1 MIVKELKKSG
11 GAGAPLYYLIIDQ
24 AIEQVQAS
32 RVAGIAVHN
41 LPVMPGIPRTPDAA
55 HELVKS
61 LTRSMNDFTRNARLG
76 ATRSLKNDLLHVV
89 ASFDPKDAGRLGNI
103 CGGPVAVAR
112 ELARGVVG
120 GDRAMI
126 LILHDG
132 AHPHVHMLISSADTL
147 GRAWDSSFDRYKWNN
162 EAREIES
169 RYGLTPRT
177 FDPERHSL
185 SPTEHRRVEQCGI
198 PDLLGRMRAA
208 ICAARADSPARN
220 LFEHRLE
227 NVGITIS
234 EKKDKSGKV
243 HGWVFNYGEVSVKG
257 SAIHRGLSY
266 RTLTA
271 GFNRER
277 EAFDPRHEQDVRNV
291 MLLSMADEDKQHAC
305 VQHPRAGVRYFGMM
319 AEELRAGRVD
329 RSWDEVDRA
338 VHQRLSV
345 RRQLVPAPPEFIK
358 LERAELV
365 PLSRNTIRE
374 RDDQSRGGRDTSE
387 GRGRSGFS
395 RGR

>member
-1 MIVKELKKSG
+1 
-11 GAGAPLYYLIIDQ
+11 
-24 AIEQVQAS
+24 
-32 RVAGIAVHN
+32 
-41 LPVMPGIPRTPDAA
+41 MPGIPQTPDAA

-61 LTRSMNDFTRNARLG
+61 LTRSMNEFTRNARLG
-76 ATRSLKNDLLHVV
+76 AARPLKNELLHVV
-89 ASFDPKDAGRLGNI
+89 AAFDPKDAGRLGTI
-103 CGGPVAVAR
+103 CGRPVAVAR

-120 GDRAMI
+120 EDRAMI

-132 AHPHVHMLISSADTL
+132 HMHMLISSTDTL

-162 EAREIES
+162 EARVING
-169 RYGLTPRT
+169 RYGLMPRM

-185 SPTEHRRVEQCGI
+185 SPTEHRRLEQCGV

-220 LFEHRLE
+220 LFERRLE

-234 EKKDKSGKV
+234 EKTDRNGKV

-266 RTLTA
+266 RALTG
-271 GFNRER
+271 GFNREH
-277 EAFDPRHEQDVRNV
+277 EVFDPRHEQDVRNV
-291 MLLSMADEDKQHAC
+291 MLLSMADEDNRCAC

-319 AEELRAGRVD
+319 AEEFRVGRVGK
-329 RSWDEVDRA
+329 SWDEVDRA
-338 VHQRLSV
+338 VHQRLSA
-345 RRQLVPAPPEFIK
+345 RTQLVPAPPEFIK
-358 LERAELV
+358 LERAELI
-365 PLSRNTIRE
+365 PIARNNIRG
-374 RDDQSRGGRDTSE
+374 RDDQNQGGRDVSE
-387 GRGRSGFS
+387 GSGRSGFG

>member
-24 AIEQVQAS
+24 SIEQVQAS
-32 RVAGIAVHN
+32 RVSGIAVHN
-41 LPVMPGIPRTPDAA
+41 LPVMPGIPGTPDAA

-61 LTRSMNDFTRNARLG
+61 LTRSMNEFTRNARLG
-76 ATRSLKNDLLHVV
+76 AARPLKNELLHVV
-89 ASFDPKDAGRLGNI
+89 AAFDPKDAGRLENI

-120 GDRAMI
+120 EDRAMI

-132 AHPHVHMLISSADTL
+132 HVHMLISSTDTK
-147 GRAWDSSFDRYKWNN
+147 GRAWDSSFDRYKWNS

-185 SPTEHRRVEQCGI
+185 SPTEYRRLEQCGI

-220 LFEHRLE
+220 LFERRLE

-234 EKKDKSGKV
+234 EKKDGSGQV

-266 RTLTA
+266 RALTA
-271 GFNRER
+271 GFDRER

-291 MLLSMADEDKQHAC
+291 MLVSMADEDKRRAC

-319 AEELRAGRVD
+319 AEEFRAGRVD

-338 VHQRLSV
+338 VHQCLSV
-345 RRQLVPAPPEFIK
+345 SRQLVPVPPTFIK
-358 LERAELV
+358 LERAELI
-365 PLSRNTIRE
+365 PIARNNIRG
-374 RDDQSRGGRDTSE
+374 RDDQNQGDRDASD